1 MKNINEIS
9 LLVLLASFVVPN
21 GTIAGKSDDEKKSPT
36 ISTKLGKEAARV
48 VGQVEEAGKDIGKG
62 WKSQRNKDKEV
73 LYTFRTTGVNKEA
86 AHHHS
91 AINIQL
97 TNAELQGAAH
107 ELIVNHRTV
116 GKGSAVKGY
125 APNHEYI
132 ELGTLPS
139 SVNFRDTIFDIS
151 SWMQSIRH
159 ASSDKSVVATYL
171 SFAGEPNDIHSFLIR
186 SGGRVLKEV
195 ILGNDAS
202 ESQPGIHVYGP
213 ETDQNA
219 NEWSIMQKERIPQ

>member
-36 ISTKLGKEAARV
+36 ITTKFGKEAARV
-48 VGQVEEAGKDIGKG
+48 VGQVEKAGEEIEKG

-73 LYTFRTTGVNKEA
+73 LYTFRTTGVKGAVN
-86 AHHHS
+86 HHS
-91 AINIQL
+91 AISIQFP
-97 TNAELQGAAH
+97 NAELQGAAH

-116 GKGSAVKGY
+116 GKGSVIKGY
-125 APNHEYI
+125 LPSQEYI

-151 SWMQSIRH
+151 SWAQAIRH
-159 ASSDKSVVATYL
+159 ASSDTSVVATYL
-171 SFAGEPNDIHSFLIR
+171 SFAGDPNDIHSCSIR
-186 SGGRVLKEV
+186 SGKRILKEV

-202 ESQPGIHVYGP
+202 ENQPGIHVYGP
-213 ETDQNA
+213 ETDQNT